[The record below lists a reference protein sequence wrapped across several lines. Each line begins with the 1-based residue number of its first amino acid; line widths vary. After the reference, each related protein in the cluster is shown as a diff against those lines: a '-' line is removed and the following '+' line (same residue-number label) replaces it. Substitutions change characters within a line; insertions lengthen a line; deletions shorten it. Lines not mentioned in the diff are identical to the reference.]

1 MVNPTGKVIS
11 HQHLPK
17 LAVSGKTAAFA
28 KDKIRF
34 LVPLRLRNGTF
45 DQRSISLKKMAL
57 CRFNKPKGDYCLAT
71 LMVAG
76 EVFFLFRMSDGV
88 SESARPHC

>member
-17 LAVSGKTAAFA
+17 LAVSRKPPAVA

-34 LVPLRLRNGTF
+34 FVPLRLRNGTF